1 MFFHSI
7 LTIFFSSMEVIGK
20 QNVPTHGPVIFTGNH
35 MNQFV
40 DGAVIVTTN
49 PRNVG
54 FLVAEKS
61 MKKPLIG
68 DFARACGSIP
78 VARPQDKA
86 TAGPGKIYFDKMRI
100 YGEGTQFTKLVKGD
114 KIRPAKS
121 AEVTTRAPCTMY
133 WCIYVCMY
141 VFMYMI
147 IVYVNRCT
155 R

>member
-86 TAGPGKIYFDKMRI
+86 TSGPGKIYFDKMRI

-114 KIRPAKS
+114 KLRPARS
-121 AEVTTRAPCTMY
+121 AEVSAHAMHKCVR
-133 WCIYVCMY
+133 VC
-141 VFMYMI
+141 VCFI
-147 IVYVNRCT
+147 
-155 R
+155 